1 MYYFYRQVCN
11 YRKWLKK
18 LNWALRGFFPIH
30 FCVTCQAL
38 PNVSSLY
45 HPAEFSIFITEC
57 CQLKL
62 EIIRSCTH
70 TLLYSKLFHPP
81 RYCWFLFFTTK
92 EAQYSH
98 ERSFFPILKSS
109 PAKKRNTIKSPPNI
123 FYFLKGGEDLPSDL
137 LMTFYCTRQQHC
149 IWKHKTSLRTFLA
162 SGLKWLFWH

>member
-1 MYYFYRQVCN
+1 MHLKCIIFTGRSAIIEN
-11 YRKWLKK
+11 DWKK

-62 EIIRSCTH
+62 EIIGSCTH

-81 RYCWFLFFTTK
+81 RHCWFLFFYDK
-92 EAQYSH
+92 
-98 ERSFFPILKSS
+98 RSPILTRTLIFSNKKSS
-109 PAKKRNTIKSPPNI
+109 PAKKRNTIKSPSNI
-123 FYFLKGGEDLPSDL
+123 FYF
-137 LMTFYCTRQQHC
+137 
-149 IWKHKTSLRTFLA
+149 WKVGRISHQIFW
-162 SGLKWLFWH
+162 WLFIARGNIAYENTRPRWELF

>member
-1 MYYFYRQVCN
+1 MTE
-11 YRKWLKK
+11 K
-18 LNWALRGFFPIH
+18 NWTGPCAAFFPIH

-62 EIIRSCTH
+62 EIIGSCTH

-81 RYCWFLFFTTK
+81 RHCWFLFFYDK
-92 EAQYSH
+92 
-98 ERSFFPILKSS
+98 RSPILTRTLIFSNI
-109 PAKKRNTIKSPPNI
+109 KKFPSQKKKHNKITFKHLL
-123 FYFLKGGEDLPSDL
+123 FLKGGEDLSSDL